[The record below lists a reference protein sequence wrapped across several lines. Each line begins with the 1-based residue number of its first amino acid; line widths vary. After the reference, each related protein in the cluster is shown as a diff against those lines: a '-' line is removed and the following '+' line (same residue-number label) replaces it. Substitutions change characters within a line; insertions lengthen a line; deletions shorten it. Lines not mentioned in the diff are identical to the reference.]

1 MNPYSLSNPPKINMH
16 RLLAANIGFV
26 CSEARA
32 SRFVD
37 FGCWKGTLNYNL
49 KYYWDCPSILIDAI
63 ESNCINASRLD
74 PSATVRWLTVNPTGS
89 SITVLNQAA
98 AATDASLLTLATS
111 IYSKMTTATMT
122 VPAGPN
128 ITPSEYAS
136 QYRDELQGSFLKIN
150 IEGVDLYLLD
160 AILDAGIDPAAVMFE
175 VPEDFSLLSSIIK
188 RLKALNFY
196 IPPELPIS
204 PGRDSSFCFSRDVG
218 FSKRIISANAATHL
232 SSYTTFRRI

>member
-1 MNPYSLSNPPKINMH
+1 MQPYSLSNPPKNNMH

-32 SRFVD
+32 HRFVD

-63 ESNCINASRLD
+63 ERNCNDAKILD
-74 PSATVRWLTVNPTGS
+74 PSAVVRWLTINPTGVE
-89 SITVLNQAA
+89 IKVLNQAA
-98 AATDASLLTLATS
+98 AAANSSLLTLATS
-111 IYSKMTTATMT
+111 IYAKSTTNTMT

-128 ITPSEYAS
+128 ISPAEYAA
-136 QYRDELQGSFLKIN
+136 QYRDELQDSFLKIN

-160 AILDAGIDPAAVMFE
+160 AVLNADIVPAAVMFE
-175 VPEDFSLLSSIIK
+175 VPDDFSLLSSIIK

-196 IPPELPIS
+196 IPPDLTIS

-218 FSKRIISANAATHL
+218 FSKKIISASSSNHL